1 MNLLLRPLACL
12 LGPHLWTAHAL
23 PGRVILLRHAEK
35 PPHENDIHLSSKGQE
50 RAEALVG
57 YFASKLG
64 VDTNRPPAALFATR
78 PTRGAP
84 SLRTRAT
91 LQPLADRLQLP
102 IRQPVT
108 AADFD
113 KLAREL
119 LEGPAYHGKTVIVCW
134 AHDEL
139 GDFAR
144 ALGAKPKPKNWKQD
158 TFDTVWVI
166 TYRDGRADFRSCPQR
181 LLRGDADK

>member
-1 MNLLLRPLACL
+1 
-12 LGPHLWTAHAL
+12 
-23 PGRVILLRHAEK
+23 
-35 PPHENDIHLSSKGQE
+35 
-50 RAEALVG
+50 
-57 YFASKLG
+57 
-64 VDTNRPPAALFATR
+64 
-78 PTRGAP
+78 
-84 SLRTRAT
+84 
-91 LQPLADRLQLP
+91 
-102 IRQPVT
+102 
-108 AADFD
+108 
-113 KLAREL
+113 
-119 LEGPAYHGKTVIVCW
+119 VIVCW